1 MDEGE
6 PSCHLQAVKLFNILH
21 QVAPSSWICEDVIG
35 RGLVADV
42 EVGKRKYIEATP
54 VGPNKKVPV
63 FRVTKLSKCI

>member
-1 MDEGE
+1 MQNYPACNDLNYLQFVAKILWQYMDEGE

-42 EVGKRKYIEATP
+42 EVGRRK
-54 VGPNKKVPV
+54 
-63 FRVTKLSKCI
+63 